1 MATDISASGQ
11 DGSKAATHSEN
22 ATTAILQDPV
32 YEFSAPK
39 FYDFATNSGD
49 LPSTERAD
57 AWFDTA
63 ATSSKL
69 CKIDE
74 RCAASCALL
83 RNFIILHSLDKPSSA
98 ACGSDSRGGQ
108 SCR

>member
-1 MATDISASGQ
+1 MATNVTASSQ
-11 DGSKAATHSEN
+11 DGSDAATHSE
-22 ATTAILQDPV
+22 AAKTTILQDPV

-69 CKIDE
+69 CKSWQGV
-74 RCAASCALL
+74 CNLL
-83 RNFIILHSLDKPSSA
+83 CVAKQFSGTAQP
-98 ACGSDSRGGQ
+98 
-108 SCR
+108 